1 MAFYRCGSSG
11 GSPLKL
17 TNCTFNVQTSSPVS
31 YYGTV
36 LDCGYQ
42 SGIIGKENVAIT
54 GSQGDFCHMYDT
66 GPNVS
71 SGYGRFDITID
82 PSTGL
87 VKLISRSS
95 SWGWLLNYPSV
106 VDLVIW

>member
-1 MAFYRCGSSG
+1 
-11 GSPLKL
+11 
-17 TNCTFNVQTSSPVS
+17 
-31 YYGTV
+31 
-36 LDCGYQ
+36 
-42 SGIIGKENVAIT
+42 
-54 GSQGDFCHMYDT
+54 MYDT

-71 SGYGRFDITID
+71 SGYGQFDITID